1 MKDIRQQEALLKQ
14 VEALSIQVRIQTE
27 IITKLVEIITKLV
40 EAHERHDRISQL
52 DSFRLLRDV
61 QQAGGEVR

>member
-1 MKDIRQQEALLKQ
+1 MMTITQQETLLRQ
-14 VEALSIQVRIQTE
+14 VEALLIQARTQTQ
-27 IITKLVEIITKLV
+27 IITQLI

-61 QQAGGEVR
+61 QQAGGQR